1 MRIIRDL
8 HQTNIERATVLTIGA
23 FDGLHLGHQGLLRQL
38 VHRARQTERLSGVVT
53 FDPLPRAVL
62 HPGNNAVCL
71 TTPEEKAELL
81 AQWGLDILA
90 ILPFTQELARTS
102 AQDFVSMLCA
112 HLGMTEMWVG
122 WDFALGRERKGSVS
136 HLKKLGAAM
145 SFAVHVVEPVLDG
158 EALISS
164 TQIRKLLS
172 AGRVREAGEMLGR
185 YYSLRGRI
193 TKEPLQAN
201 EEGFTLVTVRVSE
214 GYAMPASGAYAVYAN
229 IGDIRCPAMAN
240 IRSGSGTEQ
249 EGQVYLLDCRAGV
262 GAQGMTMQLVEHL
275 HDEHAA
281 PKVSPA
287 RIRKD
292 IARAWEILT

>member
-1 MRIIRDL
+1 MRIIRDP

-23 FDGLHLGHQGLLRQL
+23 FDGLHLGHQELLRQL
-38 VHRARQTERLSGVVT
+38 VDRARQTKRQSGVVT

-62 HPGNNAVCL
+62 HPGDNAVCL

-102 AQDFVSMLCA
+102 AQDFVSILCA

-122 WDFALGRERKGSVS
+122 WDFALGRGRKGSVS

-172 AGRVREAGEMLGR
+172 AGHVREAGEMLGR
-185 YYSLRGRI
+185 YYPLRGRI
-193 TKEPLQAN
+193 TQEPLQAN
-201 EEGFTLVTVRVSE
+201 EEGFTLVAVQVP
-214 GYAMPASGAYAVYAN
+214 GGCAVPASGAYAVYAI
-229 IGDIRCPAMAN
+229 IGDICCPAMAN

-249 EGQVYLLDCRAGV
+249 EGQVYLLDCRAGL
-262 GAQGMTMQLVEHL
+262 GAQGITMQLVERL

-281 PKVSPA
+281 PKASPA
-287 RIRKD
+287 QIRKD
-292 IARAWEILT
+292 IARAREILT